1 MRISGRYEKNNRE
14 WRWVTINIKPYN
26 NFKESAKEGRYDINT
41 QTKGGWYEMTMPIN
55 DRTQIEYLLRGCDI
69 NEVRIV
75 LRDIMGESWV
85 T

>member
-1 MRISGRYEKNNRE
+1 
-14 WRWVTINIKPYN
+14 
-26 NFKESAKEGRYDINT
+26 
-41 QTKGGWYEMTMPIN
+41 MTMPIS